1 MKVSVFIPCYNEEHR
16 LSVHLKKIQ
25 DALEEI
31 THSYELI
38 LVDDNSSDRTGALG
52 KEIAKKNRHVV
63 YIRFNKGPSRR
74 ENLAHA
80 FSYAKANIILFMDL
94 DLSADLKDLR
104 TLMGYIE
111 QGYDIAFGSR
121 YKGVAADREASRLVI
136 SKVYNTLI
144 SFFFRSTINDH
155 QCGFKAFNKRKLFPL
170 LQEMGYDKTFV
181 RGWFWDAELLI
192 RAQRHGYAL
201 KEFPVEW
208 KEGKTSSF
216 NFSRELRMI
225 PYVVKLWWK
234 LR

>member
-16 LSVHLKKIQ
+16 LLVNLKKIQ
-25 DALEEI
+25 DALKEI

-38 LVDDNSSDRTGALG
+38 LVDDNSSDRTSALG
-52 KEIAKKNRHVV
+52 KEIAKKNKHVV

-80 FSYAKANIILFMDL
+80 FSYAKANTILFMDL

-104 TLMGYIE
+104 KLIKYIDH
-111 QGYDIAFGSR
+111 GYDIAFGSR
-121 YKGVAADREASRLVI
+121 YKGVAADREASRLII
-136 SKVYNTLI
+136 SKVYNGLI
-144 SFFFRSTINDH
+144 GFFFRSTIKDH

-170 LQEMGYDKTFV
+170 LQEMEYDETFV

-192 RAQRHGYAL
+192 RAQRQGYVL

-225 PYVVKLWWK
+225 PYVIKLWWK